1 MDISL
6 IDKNLKIET
15 KINKSDIVFFDI
27 KNEPFS
33 VHGGFYENGEWVRM
47 PDSVAKTVSEGVHS
61 LSKHTAGIR
70 VRFVT
75 DSPYV
80 AIHTK
85 QEGTANMC
93 HMPPSG
99 QCGFDLYEYV
109 DGKEVY
115 VKSFIPPFTMTGG
128 YDSVIDFPTSG
139 EHTVTVNFPLYFNV
153 RELYIGLR
161 EGAVLKKAPDY
172 TVKKPVV
179 FYGSSITQGGCASR
193 PGNSYQG
200 FLSRRYGFDYI
211 NLGFSG
217 SARGEDS
224 MADYIASLDMS
235 AFIYDYDYNAP
246 TAEHLKMTHE
256 RFYKKIRKAHPDIP
270 IVFMSRPKIYLDSEE
285 AVRKKTVRQSYEAA
299 LARGEC
305 VYLALGDELIALSG
319 NDANVDGCHPNDLG
333 FFSMAKRLE
342 AEFDKFIEG
351 LK

>member
-1 MDISL
+1 
-6 IDKNLKIET
+6 
-15 KINKSDIVFFDI
+15 
-27 KNEPFS
+27 
-33 VHGGFYENGEWVRM
+33 M
-47 PDSVAKTVSEGVHS
+47 P
-61 LSKHTAGIR
+61 HTGL
-70 VRFVT
+70 
-75 DSPYV
+75 
-80 AIHTK
+80 
-85 QEGTANMC
+85 M
-93 HMPPSG
+93 
-99 QCGFDLYEYV
+99 GFDLYMTDNGIHRYAGTFV
-109 DGKEVY
+109 
-115 VKSFIPPFTMTGG
+115 PPSSGIKGYESIVHLPDSQMREFTL
-128 YDSVIDFPTSG
+128 
-139 EHTVTVNFPLYFNV
+139 NFPLYNGV
-153 RELYIGLR
+153 LDIMIGLR
-161 EGAVLKKAPDY
+161 KGSTLEAPSKFSEPPIVY
-172 TVKKPVV
+172 
-179 FYGSSITQGGCASR
+179 YGSSITQGGCASR

-217 SARGEDS
+217 SARGEDI

-342 AEFDKFIEG
+342 AEFDKFIEV